1 MALEQQKGRQHLVQ
15 QRGGRAMRTQDKTL
29 MTAASTIR
37 RT

>member
-1 MALEQQKGRQHLVQ
+1 MALEQQKGRQHLVKQ
-15 QRGGRAMRTQDKTL
+15 QGGWALRTQEKTL